1 MIFEFTKLGSYV
13 KVCAVDEETGLEA
26 VVNCPANLSRSDMEQ
41 HAINRLN
48 YLRKKKEEDKNS
60 DNLV

>member
-1 MIFEFTKLGSYV
+1 MIFEFTKLGTYV

-26 VVNCPANLSRSDMEQ
+26 IVTCPATLSRSNMEQ

-48 YLRKKKEEDKNS
+48 YLKKKKKEKDGYT
-60 DNLV
+60 